1 MLRLQDLHIRDVTAS
16 LKVCTCSVLPAASS
30 HRTSVHDPNIHLRL
44 AQTRSLY
51 ARRSPAVHLHLI
63 TRCYSSMLAATRVN
77 SRIYPHI
84 PAHTSAYPRVLAHTR
99 AHSRILAHTRAYP
112 RIPAHTRAYQ
122 RISRVLAH
130 TRAHSRILAH
140 TRAYSRIPAHTR
152 AYSRI
157 LAHARAC
164 PRILAHT
171 SAYPRVLTHT
181 RAHSR
186 ILAHTRAY
194 SRIPAHTRAYPRIPA
209 HTCAYPRIPAHTRA
223 YPRIPG
229 PPQAPCPQS
238 RFPATV
244 KDVSLAGIHTPTWA
258 IRADNPSRHLRVLA
272 SRIPLPSW
280 FWLLQQG
287 RVDRARALLDAISD
301 TNRALARWALFGAVA
316 RSCATSAVPISS
328 FRTKAEQG
336 PQGSSGFGNRQ
347 SDSSHC
353 SVPDVDVREIHRMGF
368 GGVHAHSVVAPD
380 CSV

>member
-84 PAHTSAYPRVLAHTR
+84 PAHTSAYP
-99 AHSRILAHTRAYP
+99 
-112 RIPAHTRAYQ
+112 
-122 RISRVLAH
+122 RVLAH

-301 TNRALARWALFGAVA
+301 TKPGAGQMGPVRGSCSQLCYFCCAYLQFPHQGRAGAPGIE
-316 RSCATSAVPISS
+316 RIW
-328 FRTKAEQG
+328 KQAE
-336 PQGSSGFGNRQ
+336 
-347 SDSSHC
+347 
-353 SVPDVDVREIHRMGF
+353 
-368 GGVHAHSVVAPD
+368 
-380 CSV
+380 

>member
-1 MLRLQDLHIRDVTAS
+1 MQTNPHVVNPHARILNLEACTPNCIIRKPQRPETVSCGNFILQDLHIRDVTAS

-30 HRTSVHDPNIHLRL
+30 HRTSVHDPNIHLRS

-84 PAHTSAYPRVLAHTR
+84 PAHTSTYPRVLAHTR

-140 TRAYSRIPAHTR
+140 TRAYSRIPAHTST
-152 AYSRI
+152 Y
-157 LAHARAC
+157 

-171 SAYPRVLTHT
+171 

-186 ILAHTRAY
+186 MPAHTRAYPRIPAHTRAYQRISRVLAHTRAY

-209 HTCAYPRIPAHTRA
+209 HTRAYPRIPAHTRA

-244 KDVSLAGIHTPTWA
+244 PTCAPTQRGGQPTCTASATGPKTKERTP
-258 IRADNPSRHLRVLA
+258 
-272 SRIPLPSW
+272 
-280 FWLLQQG
+280 
-287 RVDRARALLDAISD
+287 RALLAPKKLITARRRQTPGLKGD
-301 TNRALARWALFGAVA
+301 TPRRLWRRKQPLW
-316 RSCATSAVPISS
+316 
-328 FRTKAEQG
+328 
-336 PQGSSGFGNRQ
+336 
-347 SDSSHC
+347 
-353 SVPDVDVREIHRMGF
+353 
-368 GGVHAHSVVAPD
+368 
-380 CSV
+380 